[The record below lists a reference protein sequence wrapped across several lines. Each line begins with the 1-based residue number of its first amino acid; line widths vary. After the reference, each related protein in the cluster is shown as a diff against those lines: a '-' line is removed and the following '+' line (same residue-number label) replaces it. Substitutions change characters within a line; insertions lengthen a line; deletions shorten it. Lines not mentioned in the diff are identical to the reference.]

1 MYKDFIVYMH
11 KTPSNKIYIGITSQ
25 NKINRRWQNG
35 YGYRNNK
42 HFFNAILKYG
52 WDNIKHE
59 ILYTGLS
66 KEDACKIEIELIS
79 KYKSNLIK
87 YGYNQTIGGE
97 KPYLGTKLSYETR
110 EKIRQAHL
118 GMKRTK
124 ASIEKTRLGNLGKHC
139 PEELKKILS
148 DTRKGKGNPMYG
160 KHTSDK
166 QKEVVRRKFSKP
178 IICIETK
185 IIYPSIIEAERQTG
199 ICDSGIQAVCKKQ
212 RKTAGG
218 YHWEYIEGDDIA

>member
-1 MYKDFIVYMH
+1 MNKDFIVYMH
-11 KTPSNKIYIGITSQ
+11 TTPSNKVYIGITSQ
-25 NKINRRWQNG
+25 KKINRRWQNG
-35 YGYRNNK
+35 YGYKNNK

-66 KEDACKIEIELIS
+66 KEDACKIEIELIA

-118 GMKRTK
+118 GMKRTPE
-124 ASIEKTRLGNLGKHC
+124 SIEKTRLGNLGKHC
-139 PEELKKILS
+139 PEHVKEILREIKKGS
-148 DTRKGKGNPMYG
+148 KNPMYG
-160 KHTSDK
+160 KHTSNK
-166 QKEVVRRKFSKP
+166 QKEAVKKACSKP

-218 YHWEYIEGDDIA
+218 YHWKYIEGDYIV